1 MKRIHYHFHFRM
13 PFRTFSKMLLLI
25 SGIMLLGFSSCRSRQ
40 AAKYG
45 PPPTA
50 YEKMEK
56 PQ

>member
-1 MKRIHYHFHFRM
+1 M